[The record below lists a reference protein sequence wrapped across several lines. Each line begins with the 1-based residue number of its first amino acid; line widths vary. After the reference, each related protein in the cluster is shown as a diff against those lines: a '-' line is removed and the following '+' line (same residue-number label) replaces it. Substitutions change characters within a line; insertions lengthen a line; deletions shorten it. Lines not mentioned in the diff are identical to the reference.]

1 VRYGFWK
8 KGEKTGQIPSK
19 PYWAWVSAVQFFL
32 EKLDTLD
39 TSAANPYWAWVSGF
53 RRNWTL
59 LDKTGH
65 MDLKVQFLV

>member
-1 VRYGFWK
+1 MVFGK
-8 KGEKTGQIPSK
+8 K
-19 PYWAWVSAVQFFL
+19 AVQFFL

-65 MDLKVQFLV
+65 FWTKLDTWI